1 VASPISVFD
10 YELGGIAHPQP
21 GILNISIPHV
31 HIGLGQ
37 WLEGKG
43 ELWISPELASESA
56 IDAHI
61 ALLKAD
67 LDDVAEKAKAALRE
81 IHQEAAA

>member
-10 YELGGIAHPQP
+10 YELGGIAQRQP

-56 IDAHI
+56 IDAHV
-61 ALLKAD
+61 ALLKSD
-67 LDDVAEKAKAALRE
+67 LDEVAKKAKAALRE
-81 IHQEAAA
+81 VYQEVPA